1 MDRSASRCAALLAA
15 TLLLSAFACGD
26 SSTQPPAT
34 ATATGRDQGSITL
47 TTQTAVLAVNPI
59 GPLIVNGESVGPLVR
74 WVLDK
79 SVTAPTPDAA
89 RAGLT
94 FIRLHDMAIPDTI
107 GVLVDAPLDTEGRF
121 YSAQLTLGIPARA
134 GCLLGVAGEARVSYL
149 QSDLEI
155 WGGGPVTV
163 NEHTGSCRIDTI
175 SGDISIHL
183 RLPTGGECIAT
194 ADEGRIALQVQSLAS
209 ARVSLSTGAG
219 NVTVINLSLTNVVQ
233 RPGSLTGI
241 LGAGAGEIR
250 LATGGGDVVLI
261 GY

>member
-1 MDRSASRCAALLAA
+1 MNRSASRCAAPLAA

-34 ATATGRDQGSITL
+34 ATGRDQGNITL

-59 GPLIVNGESVGPLVR
+59 GPLIVNGENVGPLMR

-89 RAGLT
+89 RAALT
-94 FIRLHDMAIPDTI
+94 FIRLLDMAIPPDTL

-121 YSAQLTLGIPARA
+121 YSAQLTLGIPARK
-134 GCLLGVAGEARVSYL
+134 GCLLWVAGEARVSYL

-155 WGGGPVTV
+155 WSGGPVTV

-183 RLPTGGECIAT
+183 WLPTGGECIAT

-209 ARVSLSTGAG
+209 ARVSLLTGAG

-233 RPGSLTGI
+233 SSGSLTGI